1 MKKLYFFF
9 FLCYSIGL
17 LAQMNLNPAER
28 SALIQL
34 FYSTNGAHWNNT
46 WDLNKSPETWFGITI
61 KNGNVTKI
69 QLSANHL
76 KGTIPPGISAFQK
89 LEVLDLG
96 SNQLS
101 GELPS
106 SLSFLSQ
113 LKYLD
118 LSHNLLKGETEVI
131 KSLSELEEL
140 SIGYNRLIIND
151 INGFVGSFNNLKS
164 LDIAF
169 CGVATLP
176 NNFNETSKLEK
187 IDISGNPITSGFEAF
202 SKLKSLKQLSL
213 SKLNLEKLPSSVSSL
228 SQLRLLDLSENS
240 ISDFSSLR
248 SLENLEWLS
257 LENNR
262 LESIPVEV
270 TALGKLAHINL
281 SHNKLTTLSVLSNLK
296 NLEQIFANNNVLE
309 GNFPEYLLNLPKLQM
324 ISLVSNQLSGELP
337 LGLPT
342 VTFVQNNRY
351 TLAQLKALLP
361 TLKDKYIEYSP
372 QRYDTETVVKA
383 ESNNTATLTQS
394 LSAAEGYTFTWL
406 KSLEQDMRSH
416 FESHHFDK
424 IKDEDFTLYTCEA
437 YYQKKENDVYFEISF
452 FREPITL
459 ENKALNTDENPLK
472 SLKIHPNPAKDFIM
486 VDVENLDLKKASIY
500 DVSGKKL
507 MESTSKKI
515 DVSVLPSAAYV
526 LIIETDMGMKSFK
539 VIKY

>member
-1 MKKLYFFF
+1 MRKIYFFF

-17 LAQMNLNPAER
+17 LAQMSLNPAER

-34 FYSTNGAHWNNT
+34 FHSTDGTHWNNT
-46 WDLNKSPETWFGITI
+46 WDLNKSPDTWFGITI
-61 KNGNVTKI
+61 KNGSVTRI

-76 KGTIPPGISAFQK
+76 KGAIPPAISAFQN

-106 SLSFLSQ
+106 SLSFLSH

-118 LSHNLLKGETEVI
+118 LSHNLLKGDAEVV

-140 SIGYNRLIIND
+140 SIGYNQLTIND
-151 INGFVGSFNNLKS
+151 INGFVGSFKNLKS

-176 NNFNETSKLEK
+176 SNFNEKSQLEK
-187 IDISGNPITSGFEAF
+187 MDISGNPITSGFEVF
-202 SKLKSLKQLSL
+202 TQLKSLKQLSL
-213 SKLNLEKLPSSVSSL
+213 SKLNLEKIPSSVSAL
-228 SQLRLLDLSENS
+228 SQLSLLDLSENS

-262 LESIPVEV
+262 LESIPMEV
-270 TALGKLAHINL
+270 TALRKLVHINL
-281 SHNKLTTLSVLSNLK
+281 NHNKLTTLSALSNLK
-296 NLEQIFANNNVLE
+296 NLEQIFANRNVLE

-337 LGLPT
+337 LALPA
-342 VTFVQNNRY
+342 VTLVQNNRY

-361 TLKDKYIEYSP
+361 ILKDKYIEYSP
-372 QRYDTETVVKA
+372 QRYDTEAVVKV

-452 FREPITL
+452 FREPIAL
-459 ENKALNTDENPLK
+459 ESNTLNTDENPLK

-486 VDVENLDLKKASIY
+486 IDIENLDLKKASIY
-500 DVSGKKL
+500 DMSGKKL
-507 MESTSKKI
+507 MESTSKKV
-515 DVSVLPSAAYV
+515 DVRALPSAVYV
-526 LIIETDMGMKSFK
+526 MIVETDMGIKSFK
-539 VIKY
+539 VLKY